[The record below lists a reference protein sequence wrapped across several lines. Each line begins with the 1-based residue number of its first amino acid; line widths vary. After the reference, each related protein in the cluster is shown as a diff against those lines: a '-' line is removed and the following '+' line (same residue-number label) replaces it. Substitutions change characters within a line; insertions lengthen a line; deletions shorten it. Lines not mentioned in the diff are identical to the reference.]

1 MTTQKNSETG
11 PAFDDA
17 TLAADPDRALNLVE
31 QAAGRAPALIDGWTR
46 HGNAGAINEVAE
58 RGSGALRKA
67 ARRAL
72 NVLKS
77 RGIVPPERKRVASVT
92 GPKVETVHEA
102 WLLAPDMLGNLL
114 IVIAARTPASRYDAA
129 FVILH
134 DDFGIHRVDNGELS
148 QSQLKTSVQRMI
160 PGGAPYKPVKI
171 PVEWARYRVAQAR
184 RKHAE
189 LGTPEPLGLS
199 TARALLDPV
208 PAEAPGHPFDEEG
221 LELSDDD
228 ARELAKKSAQLHA
241 LPEFRGWFPP
251 RPAIDELLV
260 KAGEAFPSEQPPP
273 EQAREII
280 DQQIDAAT
288 DRFFSPQ
295 QRTVLTRLLKDSALS
310 VLHREGETRALDV
323 AATIKRIDQT
333 GLITDP
339 PHELPFL
346 RAFFEKAVGALLQQG
361 GGSLR
366 IPVPRRPEQ
375 PAVEA
380 AAAPEPPSDA
390 PQQDDATKPE
400 TAEGE
405 AVDKGWETG
414 PG

>member
-1 MTTQKNSETG
+1 MTTSKNTETTPG
-11 PAFDDA
+11 FDDA
-17 TLAADPDRALNLVE
+17 TLAADADRALHLVE

-77 RGIVPPERKRVASVT
+77 RGILPPERRRVANVT
-92 GPKVETVHEA
+92 GPKAEVLHEA

-129 FVILH
+129 FLILH
-134 DDFGIHRVDNGELS
+134 DDLGIHRVDNGELS

-171 PVEWARYRVAQAR
+171 PVEWARSRVAQAR
-184 RKHAE
+184 RRHAE

-199 TARALLDPV
+199 TAKALLEPV
-208 PAEAPGHPFDEEG
+208 PAEPPSHPFDDEG

-228 ARELAKKSAQLHA
+228 ARELAKKSAALHA

-251 RPAIDELLV
+251 RPAIDELLI

-273 EQAREII
+273 EQARAII
-280 DQQIDAAT
+280 DEQINAAT

-295 QRTVLTRLLKDSALS
+295 QRAVLIRLLKDSALS
-310 VLHREGETRALDV
+310 VLHREGEERALDV
-323 AATIKRIDQT
+323 AATIKRIEQT

-346 RAFFEKAVGALLQQG
+346 RGFFEKAVGALLQQG

-366 IPVPRRPEQ
+366 IPVPRR
-375 PAVEA
+375 AD
-380 AAAPEPPSDA
+380 AAPA
-390 PQQDDATKPE
+390 P
-400 TAEGE
+400 EGE
-405 AVDKGWETG
+405 APAHEPAADEAAKPEGTKDEPEDKPPDSGWG
-414 PG
+414 

>member
-1 MTTQKNSETG
+1 MTTSKNSDTSTG
-11 PAFDDA
+11 FDEA
-17 TLAADPDRALNLVE
+17 TLAADADRALLLVE
-31 QAAGRAPALIDGWTR
+31 QAAGRGTALIDGWTQ

-77 RGIVPPERKRVASVT
+77 RGILPPERRRVRSVI
-92 GPKVETVHEA
+92 GPKAETQHEA

-114 IVIAARTPASRYDAA
+114 IVIAARTPASRYEAA

-134 DDFGIHRVDNGELS
+134 DDLGIHRIENGELS
-148 QSQLKTSVQRMI
+148 QSQLKSSVHRMI
-160 PGGAPYKPVKI
+160 PGGAPYKPVKV
-171 PVEWARYRVAQAR
+171 PVGWARFRVAAAR
-184 RKHAE
+184 RRHAE

-208 PAEAPGHPFDEEG
+208 PSEAPSHPFDDEG

-228 ARELAKKSAQLHA
+228 ARELAKKSAALHA

-251 RPAIDELLV
+251 RPAVDELLL

-273 EQAREII
+273 EQARAII
-280 DQQIDAAT
+280 EEQIDAAT
-288 DRFFSPQ
+288 DRYFSPQ
-295 QRTVLTRLLKDSALS
+295 QRTVLTGLLKDSALS
-310 VLHREGETRALDV
+310 ILHREGEERALDV
-323 AATIKRIDQT
+323 AATIKRIEQT

-346 RAFFEKAVGALLQQG
+346 RAFFEKAVGAMLQQG
-361 GGSLR
+361 SGSLR
-366 IPVPRRPEQ
+366 IPVPRRPDQ
-375 PAVEA
+375 PA
-380 AAAPEPPSDA
+380 
-390 PQQDDATKPE
+390 
-400 TAEGE
+400 AEGE
-405 AVDKGWETG
+405 PKPDGNPPAPESAESEPAEKPAETE
-414 PG
+414 